1 MILLAIETGMRAGE
15 IIFIAAAMNQITA
28 CVTAKQI
35 ADIHY
40 MTKKHLKVRHMSI
53 IRSNLPHCSQ

>member
-40 MTKKHLKVRHMSI
+40 MTKSI
-53 IRSNLPHCSQ
+53 